1 MIYFINSKKY
11 TNGPPFY
18 AAKKELDKV
27 NFKYEL
33 IKEDKTT
40 TIKYNEID
48 LMAVDTE
55 FLITKLCQ
63 EIIST
68 ELHNQWTLKKLHV
81 KLLLM
86 SYMIIII

>member
-48 LMAVDTE
+48 LIVHKGMMARE
-55 FLITKLCQ
+55 KI
-63 EIIST
+63 
-68 ELHNQWTLKKLHV
+68 LK
-81 KLLLM
+81 
-86 SYMIIII
+86 S